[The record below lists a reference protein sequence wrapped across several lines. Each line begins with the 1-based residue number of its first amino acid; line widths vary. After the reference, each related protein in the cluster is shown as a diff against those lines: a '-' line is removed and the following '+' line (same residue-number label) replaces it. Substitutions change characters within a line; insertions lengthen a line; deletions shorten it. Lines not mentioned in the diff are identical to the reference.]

1 MKSFLKNKN
10 LRLILFG
17 GKGGS
22 GKTTS
27 AAATALYLE
36 KTTKKKIL
44 VVSTDPAPSLGDSF
58 DVEIG
63 NKITQIKDNLQ
74 AIEFDS
80 KELLEDFR
88 KKNLEVIKTLVERGT
103 YLAKEDIELFEG
115 LAVPG
120 TDEVMAIIK
129 IANLLKEKKYDLIIL
144 DTAPTGHTKVL
155 LSLPQA
161 MERWLK
167 VMSLMREKHRYLMK
181 HWRGKYV
188 RDESDKFLEEI
199 RADVTEVKN
208 LLKNP
213 DLTEFVPV
221 TIPEPMS
228 ILETEDLI
236 EYLETLDIRVESII
250 ANRILFPGEPPHQ
263 TKLWC
268 GGECEFC
275 KKRAEIQEKHI
286 KLIDEKFKKFQ
297 VLEMPLFPKEIRG
310 EKDLLDYA
318 EILFGEKEYQSIL
331 PKIAHSK
338 FPALSK
344 GKMADFLKKDIHP
357 VRDYG
362 EKEKMQ
368 RKQISNGVNFIICG
382 GKGGVG
388 KTVVAAAA
396 AIALAEKHKDPAPE
410 QARYGAGK
418 KILVSTTDPAHALSN
433 AFSQDIPLDTEAT
446 SIKGFNNLFA
456 LEIDAQ
462 EKLKKWKDEYRQDI
476 DNIFKKFIGG
486 GMDIAFDRK
495 VLAELME
502 LSPPG
507 MEELMALGEI
517 MNLMA
522 EGKYDIYVLDSAASG
537 HLLRFLELPETIRE
551 WLKSIFKILLKYK
564 DIVGLIEIKRKL
576 LDFSKDIK
584 KIQETLF
591 SSKKTEFIMISIAE
605 EMGVREMGDLAQS
618 LEKLNVP
625 YNYIILNM
633 ITPAFECKFCQA
645 KRENQE
651 KYIARVKKEYPQKE
665 IVLVPLFPCDIR
677 GTESLKELSK
687 FLFG

>member
-1 MKSFLKNKN
+1 MKSFLRNKE
-10 LRLILFG
+10 LKFILFG

-36 KTTKKKIL
+36 KTTKNKIL

-63 NKITQIKDNLQ
+63 NKITQIKDNLW

-88 KKNLEVIKTLVERGT
+88 KKNLEMIKTLVERGT
-103 YLAKEDIELFEG
+103 YLEKEDMELFEN
-115 LAVPG
+115 LTAPG
-120 TDEVMAIIK
+120 MDEVMAIIK
-129 IANLLKEKKYDLIIL
+129 IADLLRTKQYDLIIL

-161 MERWLK
+161 MQDWLK
-167 VMSLMREKHRYLMK
+167 VMDLMQEKHRYLMR

-188 RDESDKFLEEI
+188 KDETDKFLQETKI
-199 RADVTEVKN
+199 DITEVKN

-213 DLTEFVPV
+213 DLTEFIPV

-236 EYLETLDIRVESII
+236 KYLNDLDIKAENII
-250 ANRILFPGEPPHQ
+250 VNRILFPGD
-263 TKLWC
+263 
-268 GGECEFC
+268 CEFC
-275 KKRAEIQEKHI
+275 KKRAELQEKYLRVI
-286 KLIDEKFKKFQ
+286 EEKFKKFR
-297 VLEMPLFPKEIRG
+297 LLKMPLFPQEIRG
-310 EKDLLDYA
+310 KEGLRKYA
-318 EILFGEKEYQSIL
+318 EILFGEREYQPNL
-331 PKIAHSK
+331 PKKVFHPK
-338 FPALSK
+338 FVAVPK
-344 GKMADFLKKDIHP
+344 GQMTDFLKKDL
-357 VRDYG
+357 
-362 EKEKMQ
+362 
-368 RKQISNGVNFIICG
+368 NFIICG

-388 KTVVAAAA
+388 KTAMAG
-396 AIALAEKHKDPAPE
+396 AIAVALVEKYKD
-410 QARYGAGK
+410 K
-418 KILVSTTDPAHALSN
+418 KILVTTTDPAHALSKI
-433 AFSQDIPLDTEAT
+433 FEQYIPLDSRENLLEDF
-446 SIKGFNNLFA
+446 KNLFT

-462 EKLKKWKDEYRQDI
+462 KMLREWKDEYRQDI
-476 DNIFKKFIGG
+476 DTLFKEFVGG
-486 GMDIAFDRK
+486 KIDIAFDRR
-495 VLAELME
+495 VIEELME

-507 MEELMALGEI
+507 LEELRAMAKI
-517 MNLMA
+517 MDLMK
-522 EGKYDIYVLDSAASG
+522 ENKYDIHVLDSAASG
-537 HLLRFLELPETIRE
+537 HLLRFLELPEIIRD
-551 WLKSIFKILLKYK
+551 WLKSIFRILLKYRN
-564 DIVGLIEIKRKL
+564 IVGLVEVKRKL
-576 LDFSKDIK
+576 LDFSQDVK

-591 SSKKTEFIMISIAE
+591 SSKKTEFMMISITE

-633 ITPAFECKFCQA
+633 ITPASECKFCQA

-651 KYIARVKKEYPQKE
+651 KYIAKVKKEYPEKE
-665 IVLVPLFPCDIR
+665 IVLVPLFPYDIR

>member
-1 MKSFLKNKN
+1 MKGFLKNKE
-10 LRLILFG
+10 LKFILFG

-63 NKITQIKDNLQ
+63 NKITQIKDNLW

-88 KKNLEVIKTLVERGT
+88 KKNIEVIKALVERGT
-103 YLAKEDIELFEG
+103 YLEKEDIELFEN
-115 LAVPG
+115 LAAPG
-120 TDEVMAIIK
+120 MDEVMAIIK
-129 IANLLKEKKYDLIIL
+129 IADFLKTKAYDLIIL

-155 LSLPQA
+155 LSLPQL
-161 MERWLK
+161 MEGWLK
-167 VMSLMREKHRYLMK
+167 VMGLMQEKHRYLMR

-188 RDESDKFLEEI
+188 NDEADEFLEETQ
-199 RADVTEVKN
+199 ADITEVKN
-208 LLKNP
+208 LLKNH

-236 EYLETLDIRVESII
+236 EHLDGLDIKGESII
-250 ANRILFPGEPPHQ
+250 ANRILFPE
-263 TKLWC
+263 
-268 GGECEFC
+268 ECEFC
-275 KKRAEIQEKHI
+275 KERAKIQEKYI
-286 KLIDEKFKKFQ
+286 KMIDEKFKKFQ
-297 VLEMPLFPKEIRG
+297 ISEMPLFPEEIRG
-310 EKDLLDYA
+310 EKDLLEYA
-318 EILFGEKEYQSIL
+318 KILFGSSPTNFGFDITGIKNTGSGPKLVGDKKEYQLSVPEKVL
-331 PKIAHSK
+331 PKFS
-338 FPALSK
+338 ALPK
-344 GKMADFLKKDIHP
+344 GRMTDFLKKDL
-357 VRDYG
+357 
-362 EKEKMQ
+362 
-368 RKQISNGVNFIICG
+368 SFIICG

-388 KTVVAAAA
+388 KTVMAATTAV
-396 AIALAEKHKDPAPE
+396 ALAEKKAD
-410 QARYGAGK
+410 K
-418 KILVSTTDPAHALSN
+418 KILISSTDPAHALSN
-433 AFSQDIPLDTEAT
+433 VFAQDIPLDTKAVPL
-446 SIKGFNNLFA
+446 KGFSNLFA

-462 EKLKKWKDEYRQDI
+462 KKLREWKNEYHQDI
-476 DNIFKKFIGG
+476 DTIFKEFIEG

-495 VLAELME
+495 VMEELME

-507 MEELMALGEI
+507 LEELMVLGEI
-517 MNLMA
+517 IDLMKDSNPPATLPLA
-522 EGKYDIYVLDSAASG
+522 EGERAPGKYDIYVIDSAASG
-537 HLLRFLELPETIRE
+537 HLLRFLELPEVIRD
-551 WLKSIFKILLKYK
+551 WLKSIFKILLRYRN
-564 DIVGLIEIKRKL
+564 IVGLVEIKRKL

-591 SSKKTEFIMISIAE
+591 ESKATEFIMISIAE

-618 LEKLNVP
+618 LEKLNIP

-633 ITPAFECKFCQA
+633 ISPASQCKFCQA
-645 KRENQE
+645 KRANQE
-651 KYIARVKKEYPQKE
+651 KYIAKVKKEYPKKE
-665 IVLVPLFPCDIR
+665 MVLVPLFPYDIR
-677 GTESLKELSK
+677 GIESLKELSK